1 MTTCK
6 RKPNPRRAQL
16 KALSQTI
23 KPLVQC
29 GMFNSINEGIQ
40 ESYIEET
47 GQTLWHT
54 FHEWEDEG
62 FNVVK
67 GQHGFPVWATQRKL
81 KKDTDK
87 DKATGRT

>member
-1 MTTCK
+1 MTNRK
-6 RKPNPRRAQL
+6 HKPNPRRAQL

-47 GQTLWHT
+47 GQTVWHT
-54 FHEWEDEG
+54 FYEWKDEG
-62 FNVVK
+62 FKVI
-67 GQHGFPVWATQRKL
+67 
-81 KKDTDK
+81 
-87 DKATGRT
+87 KASMVSPFGLLHAS